1 MFRPLN
7 APACPE
13 CGSIETKVL
22 GRYTSQEDDCVRV
35 RRCNDCGHRWKTLQP
50 PEEVLDSSIHVKF
63 PSWTSKEGS
72 RRRVRLEYAPKA
84 V

>member
-13 CGSIETKVL
+13 CNSIETKVL
-22 GRYTSQEDDCVRV
+22 GRYTSQDNDCVRE
-35 RRCNDCGHRWKTLQP
+35 RRCNECGHRWKTLQS
-50 PEEVLDSSIHVKF
+50 PEEVLDPSIRVKF
-63 PSWTSKEGS
+63 SKWTSEEGS
-72 RRRVRLEYAPKA
+72 KRRVRLEYASQS